1 MVIRLADGSL
11 GLVIGALVL
20 ARILTI
26 ALPRMSLYLD
36 RIVWVVILVGPAVN
50 REWTPALIGVALWA
64 AWIVVAET
72 RTLSYALRTL
82 PESDLSMSHASRSNA
97 PQSIMAEARRWFMT
111 TADTEAERRGHV

>member
-1 MVIRLADGSL
+1 LANLYSWADRLLNVVAWLMVIRLADGSL

-64 AWIVVAET
+64 AWIVVAG
-72 RTLSYALRTL
+72 LG
-82 PESDLSMSHASRSNA
+82 RSA
-97 PQSIMAEARRWFMT
+97 MR
-111 TADTEAERRGHV
+111 